1 MSLCK
6 ISLIVLSSLVL
17 VDAAGKLTC
26 TKYTEAACAGNEA
39 LSYVFDLNTC
49 YEKADVEKTGLVLD
63 GEFYYL
69 FTATDAEDVVYS
81 AVYTDDEC
89 GDLVNP
95 EDNSNAWSAL
105 GPWLMGCTDL
115 SSGESLECEI
125 AYDKSDA
132 LDALGGLM
140 FGGVGLAGIGWI
152 AYQAYQHF
160 YVAPTNVPSP
170 KSPSVNRAPSAQ
182 DLIAVEDGTQEQNAL

>member
-6 ISLIVLSSLVL
+6 ISLIFLISLVL
-17 VDAAGKLTC
+17 VNAAGKLSC
-26 TKYTEAACAGNEA
+26 TKYVEAACAGNEA
-39 LSYVFDLNTC
+39 LSYEFDLNVC
-49 YEKADVEKTGLVLD
+49 YEKADVEKTGLVVD

-69 FTATDAEDVVYS
+69 FTATDAEDVVFS

-95 EDNSNAWSAL
+95 EDHSNAWSAL
-105 GPWLMGCTDL
+105 GPWLMDCTDL
-115 SSGESLECEI
+115 SSGGSLECEI
-125 AYDKSDA
+125 AYDKSNA

-160 YVAPTNVPSP
+160 YINPTNAASP

-182 DLIAVEDGTQEQNAL
+182 DLIAVEDGARDQNAL